1 VEAGRIVIG
10 SERGQSGSAIAMWNR
25 LTKTRTFVQRGFVG
39 AGYGSRLSL
48 IMVCLVLAV
57 AGAPL
62 AATAAQ
68 SSSPAQTSSTSQEGK
83 ASQTSGSTPTAP
95 LPRGK
100 KLILKDGT
108 FQLVREYHVEGDRVR
123 YYSIEQSQWDEM
135 PESLVD
141 WEATK
146 KIEVDE
152 SKHNAELV
160 AKIHAREAG
169 RTAQAL
175 DIDASLEVAPGV
187 FLPPGEGI
195 FAFDGKSVAKI
206 PQAQADIKFSK
217 KQMLKQVLVPIP
229 IIPSRHTVSLIGAHA
244 KLRIVSAQTE
254 FYMRTADGREP
265 ELELL
270 KAKIK
275 DDERYLENLDE
286 LFKEQGTSGQTTVLM
301 QRWLIA
307 PGVYRFTLEQHM
319 DPGEYALAEIVQ
331 GGGTNLYFWDFGL
344 DAEAAKAPAKA
355 SK

>member
-1 VEAGRIVIG
+1 
-10 SERGQSGSAIAMWNR
+10 MWNQLHKKKAVSQRRFFATRYGTR
-25 LTKTRTFVQRGFVG
+25 LLL
-39 AGYGSRLSL
+39 A
-48 IMVCLVLAV
+48 MVSLVLGV
-57 AGAPL
+57 ARVPL
-62 AATAAQ
+62 TATAAQ
-68 SSSPAQTSSTSQEGK
+68 SPSPAQSSSSQGNQ
-83 ASQTSGSTPTAP
+83 APQAAGSSSTAP

-100 KLILKDGT
+100 KLMLKDGT
-108 FQLVREYHVEGDRVR
+108 FQLVREYHLEGERVR

-146 KIEVDE
+146 RVEVEE
-152 SKHNAELV
+152 SKRNAELV
-160 AKIHAREAG
+160 AKVHARQAG
-169 RTAQAL
+169 QTAQAL

-206 PQAQADIKFSK
+206 PQAPADIKFSK

-229 IIPSRHTVSLIGAHA
+229 IVPSRHTVSLLGAHA

-307 PGVYRFTLEQHM
+307 PGVYRFTLEQHL

-344 DAEAAKAPAKA
+344 DAEPARAPAKA

>member
-1 VEAGRIVIG
+1 
-10 SERGQSGSAIAMWNR
+10 M
-25 LTKTRTFVQRGFVG
+25 
-39 AGYGSRLSL
+39 
-48 IMVCLVLAV
+48 
-57 AGAPL
+57 
-62 AATAAQ
+62 
-68 SSSPAQTSSTSQEGK
+68 
-83 ASQTSGSTPTAP
+83 
-95 LPRGK
+95 
-100 KLILKDGT
+100 LKDGT
-108 FQLVREYHVEGDRVR
+108 FQLVREYHLEGERVR

-146 KIEVDE
+146 RVEVEE
-152 SKHNAELV
+152 SKRNAELV
-160 AKIHAREAG
+160 AKVHARQAG
-169 RTAQAL
+169 QTAQAL

-206 PQAQADIKFSK
+206 PQAPADIKFSK

-229 IIPSRHTVSLIGAHA
+229 IVPSRHTVSLLGAHA

-307 PGVYRFTLEQHM
+307 PGVYRFTLEQHL

-344 DAEAAKAPAKA
+344 DASPARAPAKA

>member
-1 VEAGRIVIG
+1 MVILV
-10 SERGQSGSAIAMWNR
+10 R
-25 LTKTRTFVQRGFVG
+25 
-39 AGYGSRLSL
+39 
-48 IMVCLVLAV
+48 VLA
-57 AGAPL
+57 L
-62 AATAAQ
+62 AAITLATTVAQ
-68 SSSPAQTSSTSQEGK
+68 SSAALQSSASQQAQSSPA
-83 ASQTSGSTPTAP
+83 SGSSSTAP

-100 KLILKDGT
+100 KLMLKDGT
-108 FQLVREYHVEGDRVR
+108 FQLVREYHMEGDRVR
-123 YYSIEQSQWDEM
+123 YYSIEQSQWEEM

-141 WEATK
+141 WDATK
-146 KIEVDE
+146 KVEAE
-152 SKHNAELV
+152 QAKHDAELV
-160 AKIHAREAG
+160 AKLHAREAG

-206 PQAQADIKFSK
+206 PQAPADIKFSK

-229 IIPSRHTVSLIGAHA
+229 IIPSRHTISLIGAHA

-270 KAKIK
+270 RAKIK
-275 DDERYLENLDE
+275 GDERYLENLDE
-286 LFKEQGTSGQTTVLM
+286 LFKEQGTTGQTTVLM

-344 DAEAAKAPAKA
+344 DAGPAEAPVKA

>member
-1 VEAGRIVIG
+1 MR
-10 SERGQSGSAIAMWNR
+10 R
-25 LTKTRTFVQRGFVG
+25 LQ
-39 AGYGSRLSL
+39 
-48 IMVCLVLAV
+48 
-57 AGAPL
+57 L
-62 AATAAQ
+62 AAMALLLAEAAITLATTAGQ
-68 SSSPAQTSSTSQEGK
+68 SSSALQSSAPQQGQSSSTS
-83 ASQTSGSTPTAP
+83 GSPSTAP

-100 KLILKDGT
+100 KLMLKDGT

-141 WEATK
+141 WDATK
-146 KIEVDE
+146 KVEAEQTKRDT
-152 SKHNAELV
+152 ELV

-206 PQAQADIKFSK
+206 PQAPADIKFSK

-229 IIPSRHTVSLIGAHA
+229 IIPSRHTISLVGAHA

-275 DDERYLENLDE
+275 GDERYLENLDE
-286 LFKEQGTSGQTTVLM
+286 LFKEQGTTGQTAVMM

-344 DAEAAKAPAKA
+344 DAGPAEAPAKA

>member
-1 VEAGRIVIG
+1 
-10 SERGQSGSAIAMWNR
+10 MWNQLIKTKS
-25 LTKTRTFVQRGFVG
+25 LTQQRSPE
-39 AGYGSRLSL
+39 AGYGSRL
-48 IMVCLVLAV
+48 CLSIICVILAAAGISPAALAV
-57 AGAPL
+57 QSTSSQEKQSPQTTG
-62 AATAAQ
+62 
-68 SSSPAQTSSTSQEGK
+68 SSSTV
-83 ASQTSGSTPTAP
+83 P

-100 KLILKDGT
+100 KLMLKDGT

-123 YYSIEQSQWDEM
+123 YYSIEQSQWEEM

-141 WEATK
+141 WDATK
-146 KIEVDE
+146 KVEAEE

-169 RTAQAL
+169 RTAQGL

-206 PQAQADIKFSK
+206 PQAPADIKFSK

-229 IIPSRHTVSLIGAHA
+229 IVPSRHTVSLIGAHA

-286 LFKEQGTSGQTTVLM
+286 LFKEQGTSGQTAVLM

-344 DAEAAKAPAKA
+344 DAEPAKAPAKA

>member
-1 VEAGRIVIG
+1 MGNQR
-10 SERGQSGSAIAMWNR
+10 
-25 LTKTRTFVQRGFVG
+25 TKTRSLSG
-39 AGYGSRLSL
+39 RL
-48 IMVCLVLAV
+48 
-57 AGAPL
+57 L
-62 AATAAQ
+62 AASFSARLQLARLALALAMATISLTAPASQ
-68 SSSPAQTSSTSQEGK
+68 SYSPAWAPSVAKENQASQAAGSST
-83 ASQTSGSTPTAP
+83 TAP

-100 KLILKDGT
+100 KLMLKDGT

-141 WEATK
+141 WDATK
-146 KIEVDE
+146 KVEAEE
-152 SKHNAELV
+152 SKHNAEVV

-169 RTAQAL
+169 RTAQGL

-206 PQAQADIKFSK
+206 PQAPADIKFSK

-229 IIPSRHTVSLIGAHA
+229 IVPSRHTVSLSGARA

-275 DDERYLENLDE
+275 DDERYLENLDQ
-286 LFKEQGTSGQTTVLM
+286 LFKEQGTTGQTTVLM

-344 DAEAAKAPAKA
+344 DAEPAHAPAKA

>member
-1 VEAGRIVIG
+1 M
-10 SERGQSGSAIAMWNR
+10 SNQ
-25 LTKTRTFVQRGFVG
+25 LTKTKT
-39 AGYGSRLSL
+39 GSVRKLQVVIL
-48 IMVCLVLAV
+48 VRVLA
-57 AGAPL
+57 L
-62 AATAAQ
+62 AAITLATTVAQ
-68 SSSPAQTSSTSQEGK
+68 SSAALQSSASQQAQSSPA
-83 ASQTSGSTPTAP
+83 SGSSSTAP

-100 KLILKDGT
+100 KLMLKDGT
-108 FQLVREYHVEGDRVR
+108 FQLVREYHMEGDRVR
-123 YYSIEQSQWDEM
+123 YYSIEQSQWEEM

-141 WEATK
+141 WDATK
-146 KIEVDE
+146 KVEAE
-152 SKHNAELV
+152 QAKHDAELV
-160 AKIHAREAG
+160 AKLHAREAG

-206 PQAQADIKFSK
+206 PQAPADIKFSK

-229 IIPSRHTVSLIGAHA
+229 IIPSRHTISLIGAHA

-270 KAKIK
+270 RAKIK
-275 DDERYLENLDE
+275 GDERYLENLDE
-286 LFKEQGTSGQTTVLM
+286 LFKEQGTTGQTTVLM

-344 DAEAAKAPAKA
+344 DAGPAEAPVKA

>member
-1 VEAGRIVIG
+1 MATIP
-10 SERGQSGSAIAMWNR
+10 
-25 LTKTRTFVQRGFVG
+25 LT
-39 AGYGSRLSL
+39 
-48 IMVCLVLAV
+48 
-57 AGAPL
+57 AP
-62 AATAAQ
+62 ASQ
-68 SSSPAQTSSTSQEGK
+68 SSSPPRAPSAAQENQAPQAAGSST
-83 ASQTSGSTPTAP
+83 TAP

-100 KLILKDGT
+100 KLMLKDGT
-108 FQLVREYHVEGDRVR
+108 FQLVREYRVEGDRVR

-141 WEATK
+141 WDATK
-146 KIEVDE
+146 KVEAEE
-152 SKHNAELV
+152 SKHNAEVV

-169 RTAQAL
+169 RTAQGL

-206 PQAQADIKFSK
+206 PQAPADIKFSK

-229 IIPSRHTVSLIGAHA
+229 IVPSRHTVSLIGARA

-275 DDERYLENLDE
+275 DDERYLENLDQ
-286 LFKEQGTSGQTTVLM
+286 LFKEQGTTGQTTVLM

-344 DAEAAKAPAKA
+344 DAEPAHAPAKA
-355 SK
+355 SN